1 MVPERVSRG
10 SAMASLVYTWLKQ
23 LLVDYG
29 VDEEEISLDAS
40 FLDDL
45 NLEPL
50 DLGDLFLTIEDE
62 FEFEIPD
69 ADARRLLTVRAVVD
83 YIEDLL

>member
-1 MVPERVSRG
+1 MV
-10 SAMASLVYTWLKQ
+10 SLVFTRLKQ

-29 VDEEEISLDAS
+29 VDEEEITLDAS

-69 ADARRLLTVRAVVD
+69 KAARRLLTVRAVVD
-83 YIEDLL
+83 YVEDQL